1 MDIQFTL
8 LDGFH
13 RGWDSNRGFESR
25 SLRHSLGM
33 KGVMECHPRVTGLGS
48 TDEYGAAT
56 QVAAAFCREG
66 EISPL
71 PANKL

>member
-1 MDIQFTL
+1 
-8 LDGFH
+8 
-13 RGWDSNRGFESR
+13 
-25 SLRHSLGM
+25 M

-48 TDEYGAAT
+48 TGEYGAAT

-66 EISPL
+66 EISHQ